1 MNSIIPALYLGRIGT
16 GLIGCAGGGGGE
28 ATRGG
33 VARNWTEMELS
44 DFGTAL
50 LLSDATNPPTAATA
64 AAVDSPLPSTRMGI
78 ILSLGL
84 VDVDAT
90 LTAMLISA
98 FWIGLAS
105 TITIA
110 FSGISPGPLEKRLF
124 NGGIAAGAG
133 CSLVG
138 LRMPRMKAF
147 SDPAIQSSSVL
158 SVEVIDDA

>member
-1 MNSIIPALYLGRIGT
+1 M
-16 GLIGCAGGGGGE
+16 GCAGGGE

-50 LLSDATNPPTAATA
+50 LLPDATKPPTAAA
-64 AAVDSPLPSTRMGI
+64 AGSPLPSTRMGI

-84 VDVDAT
+84 VDADAT

-98 FWIGLAS
+98 FWMGFAS

-110 FSGISPGPLEKRLF
+110 FSGRSPGPLEKRLF
-124 NGGIAAGAG
+124 NGGIVAGG
-133 CSLVG
+133 WSRVG
-138 LRMPRMKAF
+138 LRMPRIKAF
-147 SDPAIQSSSVL
+147 SDPAIQSPSVL
-158 SVEVIDDA
+158 SVEITDDA